1 MDECAVQETDVY
13 PSTPE
18 VGVLQEENIFHEV
31 EDREHYN
38 FEIEVWKMQTDCFG
52 LEFDTSNSLVPVI
65 SHVSDG
71 GQASK
76 WNQRAEA
83 SRRLRVGLG
92 LRSVND
98 LQLQDSTKLL
108 HELTVT
114 TGPLTIGFISPSL
127 ETVTLRRK
135 QLGES
140 WGVRAVP
147 SQAGLY
153 VEYCEGIADQSGLQ
167 AGVHICSVNGHM
179 DTEKQLE
186 ELEGAMTLT
195 LRVASFVE
203 PVLRVV
209 TFV

>member
-1 MDECAVQETDVY
+1 MDECAQETDL
-13 PSTPE
+13 STFA
-18 VGVLQEENIFHEV
+18 VGVRQEESIFHEV

-65 SHVSDG
+65 SHVADG

-83 SRRLRVGLG
+83 SRRLRPGLG

-98 LQLQDSTKLL
+98 LQDSTKLL
-108 HELTVT
+108 NALTVT
-114 TGPLTIGFISPSL
+114 TGQLTIGFTSPSL

-140 WGVRAVP
+140 WGVRVVP

-153 VEYCEGIADQSGLQ
+153 VQYCEGIADQCGLQ
-167 AGVHICSVNGHM
+167 AGVHICSVNGLM
-179 DTEKQLE
+179 DTEKQME

-195 LRVASFVE
+195 LRVASFIE